1 MIGDIERE
9 LVKAEQSLY
18 VMQVEYPK
26 AASRAANARY
36 VYDQAW
42 ATAVDEIAHRAVAD
56 GKKPPTVAATEAE
69 ATLMVKDEMQEA
81 RYAEAD
87 LDSAKKH
94 LDTLQAILSSV
105 QTRAKLATIEL
116 GLAR

>member
-9 LVKAEQSLY
+9 LVKAEQALY
-18 VMQVEYPK
+18 VMQGKYPK
-26 AASRAANARY
+26 TASRAANARY

-42 ATAVDEIAHRAVAD
+42 ATAVDEIAHRAVAE
-56 GKKPPTVAATEAE
+56 GKKPPTVAAIEAE
-69 ATLMVKDEMQEA
+69 ATLTVKEEMREA

-87 LDSAKKH
+87 LDAAKKH

-105 QTRAKLATIEL
+105 QTRAKLATLEMS
-116 GLAR
+116 LAR